1 MLRQYQKS
9 DSTKGSNI
17 LELDKG
23 EFFKK
28 WFSIGTKHPKAY
40 FDAYVAQT
48 NGYWYPDINY
58 EVGLADGIYPN
69 EFGLSWQPIIRGNV
83 IIKIKELLFKLPQVI
98 PLYGLLWS
106 MGFLLWLILLIA
118 ALSLRMGKPKSALV
132 CLPFLL
138 LIITLCIAT
147 PVATEFRYV
156 YAAFYALPL
165 LIVSPFVYY
174 K

>member
-1 MLRQYQKS
+1 M
-9 DSTKGSNI
+9 
-17 LELDKG
+17 
-23 EFFKK
+23 
-28 WFSIGTKHPKAY
+28 WFSIGVEHPKAY

-48 NGYWYPDINY
+48 NGYWYPDVDY

-69 EFGLSWQPIIRGNV
+69 EFGLNWQPIIRGNI
-83 IIKIKELLFKLPQVI
+83 IIKIKELLFKFPKII

-106 MGFLLWLILLIA
+106 MGFLLWLILLLA
-118 ALSLRMGKPKSALV
+118 ALSLRMGKPASALV

-165 LIVSPFVYY
+165 LIVSPFVWEPNR
-174 K
+174 